1 MRCGG
6 GGESPELGSFSR
18 PFSEP
23 GLFHV
28 FVKSHALFN
37 LVAQASMVEF
47 KG

>member
-37 LVAQASMVEF
+37 LVARASMVEF
-47 KG
+47 QD